1 MFQQITRFLGISGL
15 GWILDF
21 TVFTILGIIL
31 EDLFYASVLS
41 ALAGASFVF
50 ILSPKIIFKNKNNI
64 SLKIKY
70 VIYIFYQIL
79 LILFISYLIVEVEH
93 LLQLYLIN
101 YLPII
106 ENLCYI
112 LSKILVT
119 PVAMISNFLVL
130 KIVIEKI

>member
-1 MFQQITRFLGISGL
+1 MFKQITRFLGISGL
-15 GWILDF
+15 GWLLDF
-21 TVFTILGIIL
+21 TAFTIFGLIL
-31 EDLFYASVLS
+31 DELFYASALS

-50 ILSPKIIFKNKNNI
+50 ILSPNLIFINKKNI
-64 SLKIKY
+64 SLKTKY

-79 LILFISYLIVEVEH
+79 LILFISYLIVEIEQQ
-93 LLQLYLIN
+93 LQLYLVN

-119 PVAMISNFLVL
+119 PVAMICNFLVL

>member
-1 MFQQITRFLGISGL
+1 MFKQITRFLGISGL
-15 GWILDF
+15 GWLLDF
-21 TVFTILGIIL
+21 TAFTILGLIL
-31 EDLFYASVLS
+31 DELFYASALS

-50 ILSPKIIFKNKNNI
+50 ILSPNLIFINKKNI
-64 SLKIKY
+64 SLKTKY

-79 LILFISYLIVEVEH
+79 LILFISYLIVEIEQQ
-93 LLQLYLIN
+93 LQLYLVN

-119 PVAMISNFLVL
+119 PVAMICNFLVL